1 MGSGLFV
8 LGPTLVFIY
17 VAVQLVSLHRTGSLV
32 FVAGEKKSMK
42 EIWNEAR
49 GKGCLG
55 MPIHIVNEL
64 SSMRTLGDWEATD
77 DRAEV
82 WLWMLGDFSES
93 GWYYPALQLARK
105 LFITTVITTT
115 AGNLK
120 SWMVSVIHL
129 AEVPLLWYSRPFNDI
144 VTVWSERIAVVTNT
158 LAVFSVTMPAFGID
172 FLPDVVV
179 IGLGKSGSTK
189 ELWP

>member
-17 VAVQLVSLHRTGSLV
+17 VAVQLVGLHRTGSLV

-55 MPIHIVNEL
+55 MPIHIVNEF
-64 SSMRTLGDWEATD
+64 SSMRTSGDWEATD
-77 DRAEV
+77 DRAEF

-93 GWYYPALQLARK
+93 GWYYPALQLA
-105 LFITTVITTT
+105 
-115 AGNLK
+115 
-120 SWMVSVIHL
+120 L
-129 AEVPLLWYSRPFNDI
+129 ARAQALHHHCHHHDSRQLEFMDGLCYSSRRSATPLVL
-144 VTVWSERIAVVTNT
+144 E
-158 LAVFSVTMPAFGID
+158 AF
-172 FLPDVVV
+172 
-179 IGLGKSGSTK
+179 
-189 ELWP
+189 